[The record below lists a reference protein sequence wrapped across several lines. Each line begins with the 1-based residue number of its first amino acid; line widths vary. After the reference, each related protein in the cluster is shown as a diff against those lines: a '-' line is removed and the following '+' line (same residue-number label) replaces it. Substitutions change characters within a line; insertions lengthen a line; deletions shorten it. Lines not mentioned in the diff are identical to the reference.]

1 MLLFSKPYLDEY
13 KNFVSTIKDP
23 LERLDDIEVYLD
35 DFERGFDQIYGNH
48 AIGRI
53 SNKEYKILVKERDSF
68 FKWGNEEITSIKAQ
82 YSDLIEER
90 SEKSWSGHKRLKF
103 PVVWNRKSYNKIEPD
118 IRTAGLKG
126 DWIAWLLAN
135 FTEGKDEYWTY
146 DDRIINAAQLDMYYY
161 LEFLDDSFSVS
172 YSCSKISNNFV
183 TFLFNAQKV
192 LELKKEVNT
201 FGRRRNYPSLE
212 KEPTELDK
220 IIIRTMK
227 NRIKI
232 NKDLNWHNV
241 LRDLKNNTYENK
253 TITIAPIATMRDEMK
268 DAILLHE
275 KGLTEATQKLLISTF
290 QKKLTTFRK
299 LLLPK

>member
-1 MLLFSKPYLDEY
+1 MQSLDEY

-23 LERLDDIEVYLD
+23 LERLDEIEALLEFLENPRTEIEGHYDMGSISREAYETESQELDSYFNWGMPQISALKTEHADI
-35 DFERGFDQIYGNH
+35 I
-48 AIGRI
+48 
-53 SNKEYKILVKERDSF
+53 NKRAK
-68 FKWGNEEITSIKAQ
+68 KA
-82 YSDLIEER
+82 
-90 SEKSWSGHKRLKF
+90 WSGHKRLKF
-103 PVVWNRKSYNKIEPD
+103 PVVWNRESYNKIEPE
-118 IRTAGLKG
+118 IRTAGRKG
-126 DWIAWLLAN
+126 DWIEWLLAN
-135 FTEGKDEYWTY
+135 LTEGKDEYWTY
-146 DDRIINAAQLDMYYY
+146 EDRILNAAQLDMYYY
-161 LEFLDDSFSVS
+161 WDLLKDSWVS

-241 LRDLKNNTYENK
+241 LRDLKNNTYENQ

-290 QKKLTTFRK
+290 QKKLTYFRK

>member
-1 MLLFSKPYLDEY
+1 MKSLTDYKKFFSSIE
-13 KNFVSTIKDP
+13 DP
-23 LERLDDIEVYLD
+23 LEQLDEIEVLLEFLENPRGEIEAHYDMGSISREAYETESQELD
-35 DFERGFDQIYGNH
+35 SYFNWGMPQISALKTEH
-48 AIGRI
+48 ADII
-53 SNKEYKILVKERDSF
+53 NKRAK
-68 FKWGNEEITSIKAQ
+68 KA
-82 YSDLIEER
+82 
-90 SEKSWSGHKRLKF
+90 WSGHERLKF
-103 PVVWNRKSYNKIEPD
+103 PVVWNRESYNKIEPE
-118 IRTAGLKG
+118 IRTAGSKG
-126 DWIAWLLAN
+126 DWIEWLLAN
-135 FTEGKDEYWTY
+135 LTEGKDEYWTY
-146 DDRIINAAQLDMYYY
+146 EDRILNAAQLDMYYY
-161 LEFLDDSFSVS
+161 WDLLKDSWVS

-241 LRDLKNNTYENK
+241 LRDLKNNTSENQ

-268 DAILLHE
+268 DAILLYE
-275 KGLTEATQKLLISTF
+275 KGLTEATQKLLTTTF
-290 QKKLTTFRK
+290 EKKLTYFRK

>member
-1 MLLFSKPYLDEY
+1 MEYLDGY
-13 KNFVSTIKDP
+13 KDFVSTIKDP
-23 LERLDDIEVYLD
+23 LERLDDIEVYME
-35 DFERGFDQIYGNH
+35 DFERGFDQIDGNH
-48 AIGRI
+48 EMGLV
-53 SNKEYKILVKERDSF
+53 SNKEYKIQVKERDSF
-68 FKWGNEEITSIKAQ
+68 FKWGNEQISSIKAQ
-82 YSDLIEER
+82 HSDLIDER
-90 SEKSWSGHKRLKF
+90 SKKSWSGHNRLKF
-103 PVVWNRKSYNKIEPD
+103 PVVWDRDSYNKIEPE
-118 IRTAGLKG
+118 IRTAGRKG
-126 DWIAWLLAN
+126 DWIEWLLAN
-135 FTEGKDEYWTY
+135 LTEGKDEYWTY
-146 DDRIINAAQLDMYYY
+146 EDRIINAAQLDMYYY
-161 LEFLDDSFSVS
+161 LDFLDDSFSVS

-192 LELKKEVNT
+192 LELKKEFNT
-201 FGRRRNYPSLE
+201 VGRRRKFPSLE

-241 LRDLKNNTYENK
+241 LRDLKNNTYENQ

-275 KGLTEATQKLLISTF
+275 EGMTEATQKLLISTF
-290 QKKLTTFRK
+290 QKKLTSFRK

>member
-1 MLLFSKPYLDEY
+1 MQSLDEY

-23 LERLDDIEVYLD
+23 LERLDEIEAFLE
-35 DFERGFDQIYGNH
+35 FLENPRGEIEASYDMGS
-48 AIGRI
+48 I
-53 SNKEYKILVKERDSF
+53 SREEYETESQEMDSY
-68 FKWGNEEITSIKAQ
+68 FKWGWPQISSIKAQ
-82 YSDLIEER
+82 HSDLIVER
-90 SEKSWSGHKRLKF
+90 SKKAWSGHERLKF
-103 PVVWNRKSYNKIEPD
+103 PVVWNRESYNKIEPE
-118 IRTAGLKG
+118 IRTAGSKG
-126 DWIAWLLAN
+126 DWIEWLLAN
-135 FTEGKDEYWTY
+135 LTEGKDEYWTY
-146 DDRIINAAQLDMYYY
+146 EDRILNAAQLDMYYY
-161 LEFLDDSFSVS
+161 WDLLKDSWVS

-241 LRDLKNNTYENK
+241 LRDLKNNTSENQ

-268 DAILLHE
+268 DAILLYE
-275 KGLTEATQKLLISTF
+275 KGLTEATQKLLTTTF
-290 QKKLTTFRK
+290 EKKLTYFRK

>member
-1 MLLFSKPYLDEY
+1 MEHLDGY

-23 LERLDDIEVYLD
+23 LERLDDIEVYME
-35 DFERGFDQIYGNH
+35 DFERGFDQIDGNH
-48 AIGRI
+48 EMGLV
-53 SNKEYKILVKERDSF
+53 SNKEYKIQVKERDSF
-68 FKWGNEEITSIKAQ
+68 FKYCNEEITSIKDQ
-82 YSDLIEER
+82 HSDLIDER
-90 SEKSWSGHKRLKF
+90 SKKAWSGHKRLPF
-103 PVVWNRKSYNKIEPD
+103 PVVWNRGSYNKIESD

-126 DWIAWLLAN
+126 DWITWLLAN

-146 DDRIINAAQLDMYYY
+146 EDRIINAAQLDMYYY
-161 LEFLDDSFSVS
+161 LDFLDDSFSVS

-192 LELKKEVNT
+192 LELKKEVNMV
-201 FGRRRNYPSLE
+201 GRRRRYQSLE

-220 IIIRTMK
+220 IIKRTMQ
-227 NRIKI
+227 NRIKS

-241 LRDLKNNTYENK
+241 LRDLKNNTSENQ

-268 DAILLHE
+268 DTILLYE
-275 KGLTEATQKLLISTF
+275 KGMTEATQKLLTTTF
-290 QKKLTTFRK
+290 ERKLTPFRK

>member
-1 MLLFSKPYLDEY
+1 MRSLTDFKKFFSSIE
-13 KNFVSTIKDP
+13 DP
-23 LERLDDIEVYLD
+23 LEQLDEIEVLLECLENPRTEIEGHY
-35 DFERGFDQIYGNH
+35 DFGS
-48 AIGRI
+48 I
-53 SNKEYKILVKERDSF
+53 SREEYETESQEMDSY

-146 DDRIINAAQLDMYYY
+146 EDRIINAAQLDMYYY

-241 LRDLKNNTYENK
+241 LRDLKNNTYENQ

-268 DAILLHE
+268 DAILLYE
-275 KGLTEATQKLLISTF
+275 EGLTEATQMLLISTF
-290 QKKLTTFRK
+290 QKKLTYFRK

>member
-1 MLLFSKPYLDEY
+1 MEYLDDY
-13 KNFVSTIKDP
+13 KNFVSTIEDP

-35 DFERGFDQIYGNH
+35 DFERGFDQIEGNH
-48 AIGRI
+48 EMGLI
-53 SNKEYKILVKERDSF
+53 SNKEYKSLVKERDGLF
-68 FKWGNEEITSIKAQ
+68 LWGNEEITSIKDLH
-82 YSDLIEER
+82 SDLIDER
-90 SEKSWSGHKRLKF
+90 SKKSWSGHKRLKF
-103 PVVWNRKSYNKIEPD
+103 PVVWNRDSYNKIEPE
-118 IRTAGLKG
+118 IRTAGRKG
-126 DWIAWLLAN
+126 DWIKWLLAN

-146 DDRIINAAQLDMYYY
+146 EDRIINAAQLDMYYY
-161 LEFLDDSFSVS
+161 LDFLDDSFSVS

-192 LELKKEVNT
+192 LELKKEVNMV
-201 FGRRRNYPSLE
+201 GRRRRYQSLE

-241 LRDLKNNTYENK
+241 LRDLKNNTSENQ
-253 TITIAPIATMRDEMK
+253 TITITEIATIHDEMK
-268 DAILLHE
+268 ETILLHE
-275 KGLTEATQKLLISTF
+275 EGMTEATQKLLISTF
-290 QKKLTTFRK
+290 QKKLTYFRK

>member
-1 MLLFSKPYLDEY
+1 MKSLTDYKKFFSSIE
-13 KNFVSTIKDP
+13 DP
-23 LERLDDIEVYLD
+23 LEQLDEIEVLLE
-35 DFERGFDQIYGNH
+35 FLENPRGEIEANYDMGS
-48 AIGRI
+48 I
-53 SNKEYKILVKERDSF
+53 SREEYETESQEMDSY
-68 FKWGNEEITSIKAQ
+68 FKWGMPQISALKTEHADIINKRAKKA
-82 YSDLIEER
+82 
-90 SEKSWSGHKRLKF
+90 WSGHERLQF
-103 PVVWNRKSYNKIEPD
+103 PVVWNRESYNKIEPE
-118 IRTAGLKG
+118 IRTAGRKG
-126 DWIAWLLAN
+126 DWIEWLLAN
-135 FTEGKDEYWTY
+135 LTEGKDEYWTY
-146 DDRIINAAQLDMYYY
+146 EDRILNAAQLDMYYY
-161 LEFLDDSFSVS
+161 WDLLKDSWVS

-241 LRDLKNNTYENK
+241 LRDLKNNTYENQ

-275 KGLTEATQKLLISTF
+275 EGMTEATQKLLISTF
-290 QKKLTTFRK
+290 QKKLTSFRK

>member
-1 MLLFSKPYLDEY
+1 MEHLDGY

-35 DFERGFDQIYGNH
+35 DFERGFDQIDGNYEM
-48 AIGRI
+48 GLI
-53 SNKEYKILVKERDSF
+53 SNKEYKIQVKERDSF
-68 FKWGNEEITSIKAQ
+68 FKWGNEEITSIKDLH
-82 YSDLIEER
+82 SDLIEER

-118 IRTAGLKG
+118 IRTAGKKG
-126 DWIAWLLAN
+126 EWIAWLLAN

-146 DDRIINAAQLDMYYY
+146 EDRIINAAQLDIYYY
-161 LEFLDDSFSVS
+161 LDFLDDSFSVS

-183 TFLFNAQKV
+183 TFLFNAQKL

-201 FGRRRNYPSLE
+201 VGRRRKYPSLE

-241 LRDLKNNTYENK
+241 LRDLKNNTYENQ

-275 KGLTEATQKLLISTF
+275 EGMTEATQRFLISTF

>member
-1 MLLFSKPYLDEY
+1 
-13 KNFVSTIKDP
+13 
-23 LERLDDIEVYLD
+23 LEFLENPRGEIEAHYD
-35 DFERGFDQIYGNH
+35 MGS
-48 AIGRI
+48 I
-53 SNKEYKILVKERDSF
+53 SREAYETESQEMDSY
-68 FKWGNEEITSIKAQ
+68 FKWGMPQISALKTEHADIINKRAKKA
-82 YSDLIEER
+82 
-90 SEKSWSGHKRLKF
+90 WSGHERLQF
-103 PVVWNRKSYNKIEPD
+103 PVVWNRESYNKIEPE
-118 IRTAGLKG
+118 IRTAGRKG
-126 DWIAWLLAN
+126 DWIEWLLGN
-135 FTEGKDEYWTY
+135 LTEGKDEYWTY
-146 DDRIINAAQLDMYYY
+146 EDRIINAAQLDMYYY

-241 LRDLKNNTYENK
+241 LRDLKNNTYENQ

-268 DAILLHE
+268 DAILLYE
-275 KGLTEATQKLLISTF
+275 EGLTEATQKLLISTF
-290 QKKLTTFRK
+290 QKKLTYFRK

>member
-1 MLLFSKPYLDEY
+1 MEYLDEY

-48 AIGRI
+48 EMGLL

-103 PVVWNRKSYNKIEPD
+103 PVVWNSKSYNKIEPD

>member
-1 MLLFSKPYLDEY
+1 MKSLTDYKKFFSSIE
-13 KNFVSTIKDP
+13 DP
-23 LERLDDIEVYLD
+23 LEQLDEIEVLLE
-35 DFERGFDQIYGNH
+35 FLENPRGEIEANYDMGS
-48 AIGRI
+48 I
-53 SNKEYKILVKERDSF
+53 SREEYETESQEMDSY
-68 FKWGNEEITSIKAQ
+68 FKWGMPQISSIKAQ
-82 YSDLIEER
+82 HSDLIVER
-90 SEKSWSGHKRLKF
+90 SKKSWSGHKRLQF
-103 PVVWNRKSYNKIEPD
+103 PVVWNRESYNKIEPE
-118 IRTAGLKG
+118 IRTAGRKG
-126 DWIAWLLAN
+126 DWIEWLLAN
-135 FTEGKDEYWTY
+135 LTEGKDEYWTY
-146 DDRIINAAQLDMYYY
+146 EDRILNAAQLDMYYY
-161 LEFLDDSFSVS
+161 WDLLKDSWVS

-268 DAILLHE
+268 DAILLYE
-275 KGLTEATQKLLISTF
+275 EGLTEATQKLLISTF
-290 QKKLTTFRK
+290 QKKLTYFRK

>member
-1 MLLFSKPYLDEY
+1 MQSLDEY

-23 LERLDDIEVYLD
+23 LERLDEIEAFLEFLENPRTEIEGHYDMGSISREAYETESQELDSYFNWGMPQISALKTEHADI
-35 DFERGFDQIYGNH
+35 I
-48 AIGRI
+48 
-53 SNKEYKILVKERDSF
+53 NKRAK
-68 FKWGNEEITSIKAQ
+68 KA
-82 YSDLIEER
+82 
-90 SEKSWSGHKRLKF
+90 WSGHKRLKF
-103 PVVWNRKSYNKIEPD
+103 PVVWNRESYNKIEPE
-118 IRTAGLKG
+118 IRTAGRKG
-126 DWIAWLLAN
+126 DWIEWLLAN

-146 DDRIINAAQLDMYYY
+146 EDRIINAAQLDIYYY
-161 LEFLDDSFSVS
+161 LDLLPGSISVYSF
-172 YSCSKISNNFV
+172 CSEISNNFV

-192 LELKKEVNT
+192 LELKEEVNT
-201 FGRRRNYPSLE
+201 VGRRRKYPSLE
-212 KEPTELDK
+212 KERTELDK

-241 LRDLKNNTYENK
+241 LRDLKNNTYENQ

-290 QKKLTTFRK
+290 QKKLTYFRK